1 MAEKELVQQMH
12 VAHHLHN
19 RLVFIEFHA
28 SLAIEAYFQGFAAF
42 DDAAELPV
50 FRDVA
55 GQDVQERGFA
65 GAVLAD
71 YADAFE
77 PLEIIREMVQIDIR
91 SIAETHVLTV
101 NYLVSEP

>member
-28 SLAIEAYFQGFAAF
+28 GLAIEAYFQGFAAF
-42 DDAAELPV
+42 DDATELAV
-50 FRDVA
+50 FRYVA

-65 GAVLAD
+65 GSVLAD
-71 YADAFE
+71 DADAFK